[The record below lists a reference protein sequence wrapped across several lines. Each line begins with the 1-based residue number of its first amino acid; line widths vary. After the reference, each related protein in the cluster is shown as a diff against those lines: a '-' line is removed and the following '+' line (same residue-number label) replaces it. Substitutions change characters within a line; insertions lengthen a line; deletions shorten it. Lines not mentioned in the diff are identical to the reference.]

1 MVNNYVVMNAR
12 REVSKQLT
20 LAARL
25 SPLVIGCYF

>member
-1 MVNNYVVMNAR
+1 MVDNYIMMNAC